1 MVRGKK
7 KHWVTSAERLGLT
20 DDPDVDGIVFSTKF
34 KKANAHSSKTSQ
46 PSPKAVTA
54 DEEISSITDI
64 AVLPVAFGFLL
75 DDDGTS
81 KTLAQVAAEKW
92 AAAEKKVETVH
103 QCLRD
108 TDMSVNEPPS
118 DEAQKKRRRLTNDSK
133 PGYATKACA
142 ECRRAKRQCA
152 PTTPGQP
159 CERCASFTP
168 PLICRFVQSMQGR
181 RNDLLLNP
189 SKPPSSSSSPSLTQK
204 RKRQESLHH
213 YPIGTT
219 ISKTFFSEDDGRK
232 RPFRGE
238 VIKYDM
244 NKCVYLIRYEDNDHE
259 EMTEKVLREFVVE
272 GNC

>member
-7 KHWVTSAERLGLT
+7 KHWVTSAERLGLM

-46 PSPKAVTA
+46 PSQKAVKV
-54 DEEISSITDI
+54 DEEISSTTDI

-75 DDDGTS
+75 DDDGAS

-103 QCLRD
+103 LCLLD
-108 TDMSVNEPPS
+108 TDMSVNETPS

-142 ECRRAKRQCA
+142 ECRRAKRKCA
-152 PTTPGQP
+152 PTSPGQP

-189 SKPPSSSSSPSLTQK
+189 PKPPSSSLSQK

-219 ISKTFFSEDDGRK
+219 VSKIFFSEDDGCK

-259 EMTEKVLREFVVE
+259 EMTEEVLSEFVVE